1 MSGPGDPP
9 APGSSGAAPGDPR
22 PPGSSG
28 VASSGLLPGVAHV
41 IAVSSGKGGVGKTTV
56 AVNVAV
62 ALARAGWRV
71 GLLDADVYG
80 PNIPMMF
87 GVNEPPDIFDGKIE
101 PHERHGVR
109 LMSIGFLVP
118 PEEALIWRGPM
129 VMHALEQ
136 LLRDV
141 NWGPLDLLLVDMPPG
156 TGDAQLTLV
165 QKVPLA
171 GAVLVTTPQALA
183 LGDTVKGLMMFR
195 KTEAPVLGMVENMS
209 LFHCPHCGGPTELF
223 RRGTV
228 EAACRRFAVPYLGEI
243 PFDVECRE
251 GGDTGQP
258 IAAGRPDSTVGR
270 AFIEVA
276 ERIVAGLEARGS
288 SGDGRRVVPITR
300 R

>member
-1 MSGPGDPP
+1 MPNQEGPRGPVPPGPG
-9 APGSSGAAPGDPR
+9 GG
-22 PPGSSG
+22 
-28 VASSGLLPGVAHV
+28 GLLPEVRNI
-41 IAVSSGKGGVGKTTV
+41 IAVSSGKGGVGKSTV

-62 ALARAGWRV
+62 ALARTGARV

-87 GVNEPPDIFDGKIE
+87 GIDAQPAIVDGRIE

-109 LMSIGFLVP
+109 LMSLGFLVP

-129 VMHALEQ
+129 VMQALEQ

-141 NWGPLDLLLVDMPPG
+141 NWGALDYLLVDMPPG

-171 GAVLVTTPQALA
+171 GAVLVTTPQAVA
-183 LGDTVKGLMMFR
+183 LGDTIKGLMMFR
-195 KTEAPVLGMVENMS
+195 KTETPVLGMVENMS
-209 LFHCPHCGGPTELF
+209 LFHCPHCGQPTELF

-228 EAACRRFAVPYLGEI
+228 ESACRRHGVPYLGEI

-251 GGDTGQP
+251 GGDLGTP
-258 IAAGRPDSTVGR
+258 ITAARPDSPVAR
-270 AFIEVA
+270 AFTDVA
-276 ERIVAGLEARGS
+276 GKILAGLEAGGP
-288 SGDGRRVVPITR
+288 SGGGRRVVPITR